1 MEIQNLTP
9 NDLPALASLC
19 QLTLPHDTWSVDL
32 LEYQLLEQPNANPA
46 HQLLA
51 WQGSQLVGAMLGGTR
66 DSDEGTQGWIRLF
79 ATHPRQQRRGVA
91 TTLLQEFERRMQADG
106 ITKIAIAN
114 SVPCYFWP
122 GLDVRYTPAFCF
134 LQRHGYQQNGEGI
147 NMYVDLNSQSWD
159 TSDEEAFLSLEGFSI
174 RRLQPNDRIAFSDW
188 LLRTWS
194 PAWQAEGL
202 LTLKRDP
209 IPCFVAEHNGR
220 ICAFAAYGV
229 ASFPYSF
236 GPTGTEEVLRGKG
249 LGRVLFYRCM
259 QDLKEHGHNY
269 AEVSWVGP
277 IVYYAKIAN
286 ATIHRVFWYL
296 EKSL

>member
-9 NDLPALASLC
+9 NDLPALVSLC
-19 QLTLPHDTWSVDL
+19 QLTLPYDSWSVDL

-66 DSDEGTQGWIRLF
+66 DTEEGTQGWVRLF

-91 TTLLQEFERRMQADG
+91 SRLLQEFERRMQADG
-106 ITKIAIAN
+106 INKIAIAN

-122 GLDVRYTPAFCF
+122 GLDVRYTAAFCF
-134 LQRHGYQQNGEGI
+134 LQRHGYQRSGDGI

-159 TSDEEAFLSLEGFSI
+159 TSDEEAFLSLEGFKI

-188 LLRTWS
+188 LLRTWG

-209 IPCFVAEHNGR
+209 ITCFVAEYNGR

-229 ASFPYSF
+229 TSFPYSF
-236 GPTGTEEVLRGKG
+236 GPTGTEEALRGKG

-259 QDLKEHGHNY
+259 QDLKEHGHNF

-277 IVYYAKIAN
+277 ITFYAKVAN